1 MRIRLH
7 RPLILIGSIFY
18 AAFVVAAAPVLAAPS
33 AFTNAPVAS
42 SALSG
47 TWKGVYFTYPN
58 LMAMQLDLHSTPA
71 GAITGELK
79 FKPAEPQRGALGGGS
94 TGSYHVSGQY
104 DEWSRGFSLKPGTW
118 IEKPNMPGLHAPL
131 IGVLDDRSKML
142 TGIFDYQSAPNPMFF
157 VMAAEDNGDQLIAD
171 ISHSAYPAPL
181 SRAQLNQ
188 ANQDRRRMAA
198 RRALEQLKTMPH
210 PAGTENAY
218 RLMEQRL
225 AAASAGEA
233 EPEWEAPPVDKLVD
247 WASRLKQELPTLD
260 LRNTR
265 MEKLYLPTRNLFDDV
280 YFQKHFGITYER
292 MDTAQRKAIAS
303 VFSQHSREL
312 LEFDFLNRPF
322 LNAGDFGAPDITVSI
337 FWQHT
342 LRSWI
347 DAMQASFTRMPAEER
362 SFSNLSAAES
372 AADALLPFLWPS
384 ERNRFHTALTDAR
397 TRLAGPVLTLHADR
411 LIATATGNAG
421 ARELAGWQ
429 TQEKDILQYVSTTE
443 RDKFQQRIDTRLD
456 KILEQLVA
464 ANVRSLATLG
474 HGLDAVLAG
483 NKWYQQFENSYDFAL
498 TRPPIQ
504 EALQMFRRVR
514 AKNLIEAKPL
524 IIAQL
529 NGAEQEAQ
537 VQSVLGN
544 YLICPGDAN
553 SEIGVA
559 IRQHAN
565 QRLAFIQR
573 AAAAARVGDGPFAP
587 DYPGA
592 AYLNALY
599 RDDTARLAQE
609 DRAVSEPLA
618 RSMTQVL
625 QATGM
630 DVLTSLF
637 SGGVLPRGGLTQLI
651 TDQMRRFSIAVPL
664 TGFFIVAYERIYP
677 KCMDAHPVVFEET
690 TTWDT
695 VVTNGFGTE
704 IARYPH
710 RETNYYNVNKR
721 HADAF
726 RKVGPGTNPDQLDFT
741 TQLFGPLL
749 SKDVTEPL
757 HTVTDTVRGLRI
769 AMTQNAC
776 DSPLIKTIEKNM
788 IAHVMAY

>member
-1 MRIRLH
+1 
-7 RPLILIGSIFY
+7 
-18 AAFVVAAAPVLAAPS
+18 
-33 AFTNAPVAS
+33 
-42 SALSG
+42 
-47 TWKGVYFTYPN
+47 
-58 LMAMQLDLHSTPA
+58 
-71 GAITGELK
+71 
-79 FKPAEPQRGALGGGS
+79 
-94 TGSYHVSGQY
+94 
-104 DEWSRGFSLKPGTW
+104 
-118 IEKPNMPGLHAPL
+118 
-131 IGVLDDRSKML
+131 
-142 TGIFDYQSAPNPMFF
+142 
-157 VMAAEDNGDQLIAD
+157 
-171 ISHSAYPAPL
+171 
-181 SRAQLNQ
+181 
-188 ANQDRRRMAA
+188 
-198 RRALEQLKTMPH
+198 MPH

-225 AAASAGEA
+225 SAASVGEA
-233 EPEWEAPPVDKLVD
+233 EPGGWEAPPVDKLLD

-265 MEKLYLPTRNLFDDV
+265 MENLYLPARNLFDDA
-280 YFQKHFGITYER
+280 YFQQYFGIPYEQ
-292 MDTAQRKAIAS
+292 MDTAQRKAVAS

-312 LEFDFLNRPF
+312 FEFDFLNRPF
-322 LNAGDFGAPDITVSI
+322 LNVGDFGAPDITVSI
-337 FWQHT
+337 YWQHT

-347 DAMQASFTRMPAEER
+347 DAMQASFTTMPAEEL
-362 SFSNLSAAES
+362 SFSNLSADES
-372 AADALLPFLWPS
+372 AADTLLPFLWPS
-384 ERNRFHTALTDAR
+384 ERNRFHTALADAR
-397 TRLAGPVLTLHADR
+397 TRLAGPVLTLRADR
-411 LIATATGNAG
+411 LIATASGNAG

-456 KILEQLVA
+456 KILEQPVA

-483 NKWYQQFENSYDFAL
+483 NKWYQRFENSYDFAMA
-498 TRPPIQ
+498 RPPVQ

-514 AKNLIEAKPL
+514 AKNLIEAKPS

-529 NGAEQEAQ
+529 DGAEQEAQ
-537 VQSVLGN
+537 VQSILGN
-544 YLICPGDAN
+544 YLCPGDAN

-559 IRQHAN
+559 IREHAD
-565 QRLAFIQR
+565 QRLAFVRR
-573 AAAAARVGDGPFAP
+573 AAAAARVGKGPFGP

-599 RDDTARLAQE
+599 RNDTARLAQE

-618 RSMTQVL
+618 GAMTHVL

-630 DVLTSLF
+630 DALTSLF
-637 SGGVLPRGGLTQLI
+637 SGGAVPRGGLTRLI
-651 TDQMRRFSIAVPL
+651 TGRMRRFSIAVPL
-664 TGFFIVAYERIYP
+664 TGLFIVAYERIYP

-721 HADAF
+721 YADAF

-769 AMTQNAC
+769 AMAQNAC